1 VNNIRP
7 LLNVLTVIF
16 FIIGFFIPVVWVL
29 AVVSAVSVIVSA
41 SDGLKAGDR
50 VRSGETING
59 MDDDN
64 AGSHKSKSCPACLGT
79 VSRYASKCQYCGE
92 ILEVTS
98 N

>member
-1 VNNIRP
+1 MNNIRQ
-7 LLNVLTVIF
+7 LLSVLTVIF

-29 AVVSAVSVIVSA
+29 AVVSAISAIVSA

-50 VRSGETING
+50 VRSGG
-59 MDDDN
+59 VMDSIGDDN
-64 AGSHKSKSCPACLGT
+64 AGSHQSKSCPACLGT

-92 ILEVTS
+92 ILEVGS